1 MTIKEYLDAIG
12 ATIEYV
18 VISPKSQLK
27 DEKPM
32 YTFTIQAYIPFDIN
46 SKTVTLSNV
55 TARFTHFVC
64 DDDYDQGIFRLE
76 EYLKEEFKG
85 DIKDIAVITFD
96 SVSLDGFS
104 LEDLSDLFDTDEDDL
119 KSAYTQ
125 AWYKHK
131 LGINDSELGDFSD
144 SSANGISDIKPYSW
158 K

>member
-1 MTIKEYLDAIG
+1 MTIKEYLDSFG

-18 VISPKSQLK
+18 VIPPKSHLK

-32 YTFTIQAYIPFDIN
+32 YTFTIQADIPFDVN
-46 SKTVTLSNV
+46 SKTVTLSHV

-64 DDDYDQGIFRLE
+64 ADDYDQGIFRLE

-131 LGINDSELGDFSD
+131 LEINENEPSVVSE
-144 SSANGISDIKPYSW
+144 SSINGISDIKPYSW

>member
-1 MTIKEYLDAIG
+1 MTIKEYLDSFG

-18 VISPKSQLK
+18 VIPPKSQLK

-32 YTFTIQAYIPFDIN
+32 YTFTIQADIPFDVN
-46 SKTVTLSNV
+46 SKTVTLSHV
-55 TARFTHFVC
+55 TVRFTHFVC
-64 DDDYDQGIFRLE
+64 ADDYDQGIFRLE

-119 KSAYTQ
+119 KSTQ

-131 LGINDSELGDFSD
+131 LGINESELGNFSD
-144 SSANGISDIKPYSW
+144 SSANGISGIKPYSW

>member
-1 MTIKEYLDAIG
+1 MTIKEYLDSFG

-18 VISPKSQLK
+18 VIPPKSQLK

-32 YTFTIQAYIPFDIN
+32 YTFAIQADIPFDVN
-46 SKTVTLSNV
+46 SKTVTLLHV

-64 DDDYDQGIFRLE
+64 ADDYDQGIFGLE

-119 KSAYTQ
+119 KSTQ

-131 LGINDSELGDFSD
+131 LGINEIEPSVVSE
-144 SSANGISDIKPYSW
+144 SSINGISDIKPYSW

>member
-12 ATIEYV
+12 ASIEYV
-18 VISPKSQLK
+18 VIPPKSQLK

-32 YTFTIQAYIPFDIN
+32 YTFTIQADIPFDVN
-46 SKTVTLSNV
+46 SKTVNVSHV

-64 DDDYDQGIFRLE
+64 ADDYDQGIFRLE

-96 SVSLDGFS
+96 SIDLYGYS
-104 LEDLSDLFDTDEDDL
+104 LEDLSDLFDIDTDDL
-119 KSAYTQ
+119 RSAYKS

-131 LGINDSELGDFSD
+131 LGINESEPDVISE
-144 SSANGISDIKPYSW
+144 SSANGLSDIKPYSW